1 MLDLSFQD
9 TDFTWSNGKVK
20 KRLDRGFCNA
30 DWRFTFPEA
39 KIVHL
44 SQIPSNHCLV
54 LVQLQSSPCSPRINP
69 TFWFQAMWMQHKD
82 YYTST
87 HKA

>member
-54 LVQLQSSPCSPRINP
+54 LVQLQSSPCAPRINP
-69 TFWFQAMWMQHKD
+69 PFWFQAM
-82 YYTST
+82 
-87 HKA
+87 